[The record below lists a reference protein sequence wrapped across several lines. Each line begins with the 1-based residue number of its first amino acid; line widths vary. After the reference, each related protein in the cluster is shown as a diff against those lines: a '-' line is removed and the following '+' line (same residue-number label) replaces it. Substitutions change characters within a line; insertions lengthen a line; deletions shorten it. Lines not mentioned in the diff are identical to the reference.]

1 MSLKLKVNLFFS
13 VLLLVSLLI
22 SITVLIS
29 NARQSVQEDVEDT
42 MDSAARMIT
51 VSLSGKTL
59 NRNVGIYEHL
69 QQIVKALS
77 EIRSLHILLFD
88 SQGLLFEGEP
98 EKYVGAQ
105 PPEWFVDLLLPKVNP
120 LSKQFGDGRMVIY
133 AAPIHEIGE
142 RWVDIRSLFVLGIGI
157 FIFVGLFLYWG
168 VDWLMRPLQRL
179 LDALAGFERGDL
191 HIRLPE
197 FSLVEMDKI
206 GQTFNRMGQALE
218 QSIEQNRR
226 LAVLVQQSGDAILSL
241 DHAGHIM
248 LCNPAAE
255 KLLDQK
261 SSALLGSKL
270 ATLGFVDNKQRI
282 TDVLDNCDIVE
293 NLETS
298 FPQSSGESLSI
309 LLSTV
314 RLLDADKSVSGVICT
329 LRDITEHKKAESAE
343 NQLRETRLLAQHISE
358 VQEVERRHLARELHD
373 ELGQCLTAIKTD
385 AVLIRNR
392 TEQTEPKVFTS
403 AQAIIEVAS
412 HIYDVVH
419 NMITR
424 LRPSP
429 LDDLG
434 LVPTLEESISA
445 WQGRKPEIN
454 FKLHVA
460 GTLDNLNEMMNMT
473 VFRVVQE
480 SITNAVRHA
489 NASEI
494 AISVINE
501 HDMANDREQ
510 IVIDISDDGKGMEV
524 EDFHSDVDFGLLGM
538 RERAQSMG
546 GTFQLNSTLGEGV
559 SIHITIPLGAE
570 KIV

>member
-1 MSLKLKVNLFFS
+1 
-13 VLLLVSLLI
+13 
-22 SITVLIS
+22 
-29 NARQSVQEDVEDT
+29 
-42 MDSAARMIT
+42 
-51 VSLSGKTL
+51 
-59 NRNVGIYEHL
+59 
-69 QQIVKALS
+69 
-77 EIRSLHILLFD
+77 
-88 SQGLLFEGEP
+88 
-98 EKYVGAQ
+98 
-105 PPEWFVDLLLPKVNP
+105 
-120 LSKQFGDGRMVIY
+120 
-133 AAPIHEIGE
+133 
-142 RWVDIRSLFVLGIGI
+142 
-157 FIFVGLFLYWG
+157 
-168 VDWLMRPLQRL
+168 
-179 LDALAGFERGDL
+179 
-191 HIRLPE
+191 
-197 FSLVEMDKI
+197 
-206 GQTFNRMGQALE
+206 
-218 QSIEQNRR
+218 
-226 LAVLVQQSGDAILSL
+226 AILSL

-255 KLLDQK
+255 RLLDQK
-261 SSALLGSKL
+261 ASALLGSKL
-270 ATLGFVDNKQRI
+270 ATLGFIDNKQRI
-282 TDVLDNCDIVE
+282 TDVLENCDIVE

-298 FPQSSGESLSI
+298 FPQSSGEFLSI

-358 VQEVERRHLARELHD
+358 VQEGERRHLARELHD

-403 AQAIIEVAS
+403 AQAIIDVAS

-445 WQGRKPEIN
+445 WQGRKPDIN

-489 NASEI
+489 DASEI

-501 HDMANDREQ
+501 HDMKNDREQ
-510 IVIDISDDGKGMEV
+510 LVIDISDDGKGMEV
-524 EDFHSDVDFGLLGM
+524 QDFHSDVDFGLLGM

-546 GTFQLNSTLGEGV
+546 GTFQLNSALGEGV

-570 KIV
+570 KTV

>member
-1 MSLKLKVNLFFS
+1 MSLKLKVNLFFT
-13 VLLLVSLLI
+13 VLLLTSLLA
-22 SITVLIS
+22 STGVLIS
-29 NARQSVQEDVEDT
+29 NARESVKGDVEDT
-42 MDSAARMIT
+42 MDSAARLIT
-51 VSLSGKTL
+51 VSLSGTTL

-69 QQIVKALS
+69 QHLVKALS

-88 SQGLLFEGEP
+88 TQGLLFEGEP
-98 EKYVGAQ
+98 EDYKGAQ
-105 PPEWFVDLLLPKVNP
+105 PPDWFVHLLLPEVQP

-142 RWVDIRSLFVLGIGI
+142 RWVDIRSIFALGFII

-191 HIRLPE
+191 HLRLPK
-197 FSLVEMDKI
+197 FSLAEMDKI
-206 GQTFNRMGQALE
+206 GQTFNRMGQTLE

-241 DHAGHIM
+241 DHRGQVT

-255 KLLDQK
+255 SLLNQK
-261 SSALLGSKL
+261 TSALLGRKL
-270 ATLGFVDNKQRI
+270 ADLGFIENQQRI
-282 TDVLDNCDIVE
+282 SDVFENSKTVG
-293 NLETS
+293 NLETQLPNS
-298 FPQSSGESLSI
+298 NGEIHSI

-314 RLLDADKSVSGVICT
+314 RLLDTDKVVNGVICT
-329 LRDITEHKKAESAE
+329 LRDITEHKQAEEAES
-343 NQLRETRLLAQHISE
+343 QLRESRLLAQHMSE
-358 VQEVERRHLARELHD
+358 VQESERRHLARELHD

-392 TEQTEPKVFTS
+392 TETSEPKLFTS
-403 AQAIIEVAS
+403 AQAIIDVAS

-434 LVPTLEESISA
+434 LLPTLQESITA
-445 WQGRKPEIN
+445 WQQRQPQIN
-454 FKLHVA
+454 FSLEATGKLDH
-460 GTLDNLNEMMNMT
+460 LNEAMNMT

-480 SITNAVRHA
+480 AITNAVRHA
-489 NASEI
+489 AASSIKIIVKNEQDESGQDKITIEI
-494 AISVINE
+494 N
-501 HDMANDREQ
+501 
-510 IVIDISDDGKGMEV
+510 DDGKGMEIH
-524 EDFHSDVDFGLLGM
+524 DFHSDVDFGLLGM
-538 RERAQSMG
+538 RERAQSLG
-546 GTFQLNSTLGEGV
+546 GQFNLESSLGNGV
-559 SIHITIPLGAE
+559 KIQITIPLGAD
-570 KIV
+570 KTV